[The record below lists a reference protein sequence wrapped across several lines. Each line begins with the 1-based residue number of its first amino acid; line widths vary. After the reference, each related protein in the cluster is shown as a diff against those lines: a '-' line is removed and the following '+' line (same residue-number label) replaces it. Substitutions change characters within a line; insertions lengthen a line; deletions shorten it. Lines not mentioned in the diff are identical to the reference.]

1 MFFTGKLERALKSI
15 LEVRLPALE
24 SRVQLLEQEIAGHLR
39 SLNTVL
45 NGMTGVNLRLT
56 KEKTDPKVV
65 AAEMKKT
72 SAYQALVDRIT
83 ELDDEV
89 STWSTSMTQ
98 RNLRQNRLEERVA
111 QLEGMF
117 KTLVVQDSPSLD
129 LSLDETRVMGEAYL
143 QKHREKDGE

>member
-24 SRVQLLEQEIAGHLR
+24 ARVQLLEQEIVGHLR

-45 NGMTGVNLRLT
+45 NGMTDVNLRLT

-98 RNLRQNRLEERVA
+98 HNRRQNRLETRVA

-129 LSLDETRVMGEAYL
+129 LSLDETRVMDEAYL